1 MLCLDSYYGFEIDRV
16 RFRDMESL
24 KVCRE
29 ALWSSS
35 DRRSGLG
42 ELEEQNHLAV
52 EVESSLRAVVAMSQT
67 AVVEVVGIA
76 DTAAAVVG
84 IDNSRSFD
92 LVVSSSFLE
101 DSHYCCSL
109 VVAQVDRCRCC
120 Q

>member
-67 AVVEVVGIA
+67 AVVEAVGIA
-76 DTAAAVVG
+76 DTVAAVVG

-109 VVAQVDRCRCC
+109 VVARVDRCRCC